1 MDRWPN
7 FFIVGAPKA
16 GTTSLYEYLKQVAG
30 IFMSP
35 EKEPNYFNQV
45 TVFEDDPYR
54 FTIQDKKKY
63 LELFKNVKNEKIIGD
78 ATPNYL
84 RDPNV
89 PHLIH
94 KVSPN
99 AKILITLRNPTDRI
113 FSQYQMLLNLGRI
126 SYSTEK
132 LVESLEK
139 NGRMPNQTVQEFYT
153 PLVKRYLD
161 VFGAKRVK
169 IIIFE
174 EWIKNA
180 KETIK
185 DILKFLG
192 VDYEIKD
199 IELDTYNP
207 FRAPRGS
214 FFKYLMSNQIVR
226 KITFN
231 FVPFQGQVFLK
242 KIATKKTTKST
253 LSNEEKSFLEKLYK
267 EDVKNL
273 QILLGRKLPWP
284 TAAKI

>member
-7 FFIVGAPKA
+7 FFIVGTGKA
-16 GTTSLYEYLKQVAG
+16 GTTSLYEYLKQVPG

-35 EKEPNYFNQV
+35 EKEPNYFSQV
-45 TVFEDDPYR
+45 AISKDDPHR
-54 FTIQDKKKY
+54 FMIRDKKKY

-84 RDPNV
+84 CDPNV

-139 NGRMPNQTVQEFYT
+139 NGRRPNQTVQEFYT

-161 VFGAKRVK
+161 VFGAKHVK

-174 EWIKNA
+174 EWIKNIR
-180 KETIK
+180 ETIMSIVEFLGL
-185 DILKFLG
+185 DNEDLTFDELIHNPFLSPRWSISKFLLHNKT
-192 VDYEIKD
+192 VLNLSRKLLRPETRDAIKTKFLFKKNIKPELQ
-199 IELDTYNP
+199 IEY
-207 FRAPRGS
+207 
-214 FFKYLMSNQIVR
+214 R
-226 KITFN
+226 KRL
-231 FVPFQGQVFLK
+231 VKVF
-242 KIATKKTTKST
+242 A
-253 LSNEEKSFLEKLYK
+253 

-273 QILLGRKLPWP
+273 EKFLDRKLPWNDFN
-284 TAAKI
+284 

>member
-16 GTTSLYEYLKQVAG
+16 GTTSLYEYLKQVPG

-54 FTIQDKKKY
+54 FTIRDKKKY

-174 EWIKNA
+174 EWIKNVR
-180 KETIK
+180 ETIMSIVEFLGL
-185 DILKFLG
+185 DNEDLTIDEIIHNPFLSPRWSISKFLLHNKT
-192 VDYEIKD
+192 V
-199 IELDTYNP
+199 LNL
-207 FRAPRGS
+207 S
-214 FFKYLMSNQIVR
+214 R
-226 KITFN
+226 KILRPETRDAIKTKFLFKKN
-231 FVPFQGQVFLK
+231 IKPELQIEYRKRLVKVF
-242 KIATKKTTKST
+242 A
-253 LSNEEKSFLEKLYK
+253 

-273 QILLGRKLPWP
+273 EKFLDRKLPWNEFN
-284 TAAKI
+284 

>member
-16 GTTSLYEYLKQVAG
+16 GTTSLYEYLKQVPG

-54 FTIQDKKKY
+54 FTIRDKKKY

-84 RDPNV
+84 RDLNV

-139 NGRMPNQTVQEFYT
+139 NGRRPNQTVQEFYT

-174 EWIKNA
+174 EWIKNVR
-180 KETIK
+180 ETIMSIVEFLGL
-185 DILKFLG
+185 DNEDLTFDELIHNPFLSPRSSISKFLLHNKT
-192 VDYEIKD
+192 V
-199 IELDTYNP
+199 LNL
-207 FRAPRGS
+207 S
-214 FFKYLMSNQIVR
+214 R
-226 KITFN
+226 KILRPETRDAIKTK
-231 FVPFQGQVFLK
+231 FLFK
-242 KIATKKTTKST
+242 KNIKPELQIEYRKRLVKVYA
-253 LSNEEKSFLEKLYK
+253 

-273 QILLGRKLPWP
+273 EKFLDRKLPWNDFN
-284 TAAKI
+284 

>member
-7 FFIVGAPKA
+7 FFIVGAPKS
-16 GTTSLYEYLKQVAG
+16 GTTSLYEYLKQVPG

-45 TVFEDDPYR
+45 TVLDDDPYR
-54 FTIQDKKKY
+54 FMIRDKKKY

-84 RDPNV
+84 RDPNA

-161 VFGAKRVK
+161 VFDTKSVK

-174 EWIKNA
+174 EWIKNIR
-180 KETIK
+180 ETIMSIVEFLGL
-185 DILKFLG
+185 DNEDLTFDELIHNPFLSPRSSISKFLLHNKT
-192 VDYEIKD
+192 V
-199 IELDTYNP
+199 LNL
-207 FRAPRGS
+207 S
-214 FFKYLMSNQIVR
+214 R
-226 KITFN
+226 KILRPETRDAIKTK
-231 FVPFQGQVFLK
+231 FLFK
-242 KIATKKTTKST
+242 KNIKPELQIEYRKRLVKVYA
-253 LSNEEKSFLEKLYK
+253 

-273 QILLGRKLPWP
+273 EKFLDRKLPWNDFN
-284 TAAKI
+284 